1 MTQSTTGEGRTRAV
15 GRQGGAATAGETMS
29 STSGSGSGLV
39 TQHGKTSIADG
50 VVAKIAGIAAREVSG
65 VHNLGGGTARAMGA
79 VRERMGGQ
87 THSQGVSVEVGERQ
101 AAVDVDV
108 VLEYGTSIADVAEGI
123 RRNVISS
130 IERMT
135 GLEVTEV
142 NVAVNDI
149 FIPGTDDD
157 SGSEQGSRVQ

>member
-1 MTQSTTGEGRTRAV
+1 MTQSTSGENRTRAV
-15 GRQGGAATAGETMS
+15 GRQGAPETG
-29 STSGSGSGLV
+29 GSALV

-65 VHNLGGGTARAMGA
+65 VHALGGGTARAMGA

-87 THSQGVSVEVGERQ
+87 THALGVSVEVGERQ

-108 VLEYGTSIADVAEGI
+108 VLDYGTSIADVAEGV

-149 FIPGTDDD
+149 FIQGTDDD
-157 SGSEQGSRVQ
+157 GGEQSSRVQ

>member
-1 MTQSTTGEGRTRAV
+1 MSQTSSNPSATGGSSSKSSAVSSSSSGGR
-15 GRQGGAATAGETMS
+15 
-29 STSGSGSGLV
+29 LV
-39 TQHGKTSIADG
+39 TDQGRTSIADG
-50 VVAKIAGIAAREVSG
+50 VVAKIAGIATREVDG
-65 VHNLGGGTARAMGA
+65 VYAVGGGTARAVGA
-79 VRERMGGQ
+79 VRERMGGK

-108 VLEYGTSIADVAEGI
+108 VLEYGTAIADVANGI
-123 RRNVISS
+123 RRNVIQS

-149 FIPGTDDD
+149 HIPNED
-157 SGSEQGSRVQ
+157 SGADEEDSRQQARVQ